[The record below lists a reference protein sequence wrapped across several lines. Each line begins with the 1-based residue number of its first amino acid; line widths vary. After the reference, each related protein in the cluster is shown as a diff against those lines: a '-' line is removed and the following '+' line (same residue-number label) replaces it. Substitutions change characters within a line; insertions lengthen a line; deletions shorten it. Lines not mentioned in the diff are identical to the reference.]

1 MENIILRLEVIFI
14 GFVEIIVKWYLD
26 GEEIV
31 LLDDINIIVEYN
43 RSVLVIYQVFLED
56 EGEYWVECINTEGKI
71 KFIVYL
77 IVFRKYYIYF
87 QYFL

>member
-1 MENIILRLEVIFI
+1 MFLIEYEVLRFLLFLIDVIVMENIILRLEVIFI

-43 RSVLVIYQVFLED
+43 RSVLVIY
-56 EGEYWVECINTEGKI
+56 
-71 KFIVYL
+71 
-77 IVFRKYYIYF
+77 
-87 QYFL
+87 